1 MKKLILVVLGA
12 FVANAGFAQRWD
24 MGSSFNYARPIGGMA
39 RNIEQGFGI
48 TFEGARVLKNAPF
61 TVGLEFAYNAY
72 GRDVSRQQFTFDDG
86 TVTETNVIVTNS
98 FANLMATGK
107 FFLRKEKLLNPYL
120 SGKIGYSWYKTNLVI
135 EDPEDEDG
143 CKPLDSDK
151 LLVDGTF
158 LASGGAGV
166 RLDFNAVFKN
176 MKTNTLFFDVSAHL
190 TQGGTVEYMNVHNHS
205 SPAQQTPDSD
215 VTARFINNRT
225 QIVHEHHV
233 GHVYSSLVEMM
244 EYRIGVVFR
253 PSCGSAQ

>member
-1 MKKLILVVLGA
+1 MKKLILLILGA
-12 FVANAGFAQRWD
+12 FVANAVFAQRWD

-61 TVGLEFAYNAY
+61 TIGAEFAYNAY

-107 FFLRKEKLLNPYL
+107 FFLRKDKLFTPYL
-120 SGKIGYSWYKTNLVI
+120 SGKVGYSWYKTNLVI

-158 LASGGAGV
+158 LASGGAGA
-166 RLDFNAVFKN
+166 RLDFSALFKK
-176 MKTNTLFFDVSAHL
+176 MGSNTLFFDFSAHL
-190 TQGGTVEYMNVHNHS
+190 TQGGTVDYMNVHNH
-205 SPAQQTPDSD
+205 PNPTHQTPDSD

-225 QIVHEHHV
+225 QVVHEHHV

-244 EYRIGVVFR
+244 EYRFGVVFR
-253 PSCGSAQ
+253 PSCRSTQ